1 MTTIEALPRPAGPAA
16 PAAVRVLVIATQP
29 LAAYGL
35 RALVAH
41 TSGLAWCGAAP
52 SAEKAL
58 PTLRRLHPHVVLV
71 DSRID
76 GDARGIHALR
86 QARPGVRV
94 IGLVH
99 DDQATATGYLRAAR
113 AAQVNGLV
121 SQSAAPAVLVA
132 AIRTTHHE
140 RAFLDPQL
148 APLLAGSEVTGALPA
163 QAVRL
168 TPRQLEILTRIAH
181 GLRNAEIADELG
193 ISVETIRTHAK
204 QIMHRLTA
212 RDRAHAVAR
221 GYQLGL
227 LRTPGTAAPR
237 PA

>member
-1 MTTIEALPRPAGPAA
+1 MTTIEAIPRPAVAGA
-16 PAAVRVLVIATQP
+16 PAAVRVLVISTQP
-29 LAAYGL
+29 LVGYGL
-35 RALVAH
+35 RSLVTQ
-41 TSGLAWCGAAP
+41 TSDLAWCGAAP

-58 PTLRRLHPHVVLV
+58 PELLRLHPHVVLL

-76 GDARGIHALR
+76 GDARGIHILR
-86 QARPGVRV
+86 QAQPGVRV

-99 DDQATATGYLRAAR
+99 DDQATAGGYLQAAR

-121 SQSAAPAVLVA
+121 SQSAAPTVLIA

-140 RAFLDPQL
+140 RAFLDPHL
-148 APLLAGSEVTGALPA
+148 APLLTGSQAVGALPA
-163 QAVRL
+163 QTIQL

-193 ISVETIRTHAK
+193 VSVETIRTHAK

-212 RDRAHAVAR
+212 LRAHAVAR

-227 LRTPGTAAPR
+227 LPTPDTAILR